1 MVMIM
6 DINLFLKSVLDSD
19 LAPIVICDLDYVVVY
34 MNPASISY
42 YKKSIVGE
50 SIFDCHN
57 SRSNEKIKQ
66 VVEWFKKSNDN
77 NIVYT
82 YHNEKQNKDVY
93 MVALRDDNKNLI
105 GFYEKH
111 EYRNKETKSLYDI

>member
-1 MVMIM
+1 M
-6 DINLFLKSVLDSD
+6 DINIFYKSVLDSD

-57 SRSNEKIKQ
+57 SHSNEKIKQ
-66 VVEWFKKSNDN
+66 IVEWFKESDDN

-82 YHNEKQNKDVY
+82 YNNVKESKDVY

-111 EYRNKETKSLYDI
+111 QYRNKETMNLYDF